1 MSEEIFIKNK
11 GSVMIKTQIIK
22 NNDVPVAVIL
32 DYSEYQRLIDLI
44 EDRLDSEAF
53 IKAEKETTSYRPLNE
68 FLKELKTKENG

>member
-1 MSEEIFIKNK
+1 
-11 GSVMIKTQIIK
+11 MIKTQIIK

-44 EDRLDSEAF
+44 EDRLDREAF

-68 FLKELKTKENG
+68 FLEELKVKENS